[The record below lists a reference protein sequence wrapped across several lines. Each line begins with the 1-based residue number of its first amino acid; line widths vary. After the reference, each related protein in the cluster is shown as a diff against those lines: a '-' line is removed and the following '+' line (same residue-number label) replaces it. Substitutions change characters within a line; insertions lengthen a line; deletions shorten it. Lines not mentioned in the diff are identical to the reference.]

1 MANTP
6 QAKQALLMS
15 FKSQLSA
22 DVSSMLVNFEE
33 ILKMACRDRNGQIQE
48 TTQYEIDALE
58 MQVRAANVV
67 RAADSLM
74 KLVNDLKEYHILNDF
89 PGIDEELK
97 KNCELLQAKTVE
109 YDEKIGKLAQ
119 DMADELV
126 ALEEEFY
133 EYGSRNLD

>member
-6 QAKQALLMS
+6 QAKNALLMS
-15 FKSQLSA
+15 FKSQLSS
-22 DVSSMLVNFEE
+22 DVRSMLVNFEE

-58 MQVRAANVV
+58 MQLRAANVV

-74 KLVNDLKEYHILNDF
+74 KLVNDLKEYHILYDF
-89 PGIDEELK
+89 PGIDEEIK
-97 KNCELLQAKTVE
+97 KNCELIQAKTLE